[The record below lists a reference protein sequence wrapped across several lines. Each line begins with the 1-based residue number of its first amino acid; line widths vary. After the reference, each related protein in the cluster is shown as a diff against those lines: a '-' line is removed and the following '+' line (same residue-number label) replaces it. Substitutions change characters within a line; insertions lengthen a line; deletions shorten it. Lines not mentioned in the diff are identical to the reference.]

1 MAVVVLVDNP
11 GLHVIGL
18 LNVAAMSAAYLTLL
32 VFGASHALMLVDTP
46 DLSVALPAPAP
57 PPGQPATGDPPWAT
71 LTCHSCGAVL
81 DHGERFCED
90 CGTPASGATVPG
102 AAAVTAPD
110 GPSRLTPSVQSDLVI
125 GRDDACDYVLPD
137 TMEGASRQHAR
148 IFIQAGQ
155 IYIEDLGSANGTFLN
170 GQPVT
175 RSPLKPADSVRFG
188 KTAAPLAATAL
199 LRRMGL

>member
-1 MAVVVLVDNP
+1 MRGLRNP
-11 GLHVIGL
+11 GERR
-18 LNVAAMSAAYLTLL
+18 
-32 VFGASHALMLVDTP
+32 
-46 DLSVALPAPAP
+46 
-57 PPGQPATGDPPWAT
+57 
-71 LTCHSCGAVL
+71 HSTRG
-81 DHGERFCED
+81 
-90 CGTPASGATVPG
+90 
-102 AAAVTAPD
+102 